1 MLRLSTEQLR
11 YAIGCTDAKATVYL
25 PWFNQAADDFAIHT
39 RERMAA
45 FLAQLGHESLGL
57 HYSREVWGPTAAQQ
71 RYEGRADLGNTQ
83 PGDGLRFL
91 GRGPIQTTGRANYC
105 TVRDRLR
112 RRYGADVPDFE
123 RAPELLE
130 LPRWGVLAS
139 ADYWQRTGCNELA
152 DAGDFEAITRRIN
165 GGLNGQADRLI
176 RWRKAK
182 QVLLIDEAGP
192 APAERTQIGNERTQI
207 ENAALPQVEK
217 PMLPFVAAAIP
228 ALLEAAPAL
237 MRIFGSSPQAEKN
250 AKAAEIVAEIA
261 KKATGE
267 PTVEGAVAAI
277 QADPAKAAAYREAVH
292 LSMSE
297 LVALA
302 VQVSEAEDKSR
313 DKALD
318 RNLQLAQAS
327 GGRWLWLLGA
337 VAVVVVL
344 CSYVITAFVLFGPNV
359 TLSDETKALLI
370 GQIVI
375 FGFATVLGFLFGS
388 NIQNRVREE
397 RQRE

>member
-1 MLRLSTEQLR
+1 MVRLTTEQLR
-11 YAIGCTDAKATVYL
+11 YAIGCTEARATVYL
-25 PWFNQAADDFAIHT
+25 PWFNQAAADFDIRT
-39 RERMAA
+39 PQRMAA
-45 FLAQLGHESLGL
+45 FVAQVGHESMGL
-57 HYSREVWGPTAAQQ
+57 HHAREVWGPTAAQA

-83 PGDGLRFL
+83 PGDGQRYL
-91 GRGPIQTTGRANYC
+91 GRGPIQTTGRANYA

-123 RAPELLE
+123 REPELLE
-130 LPRWGVLAS
+130 LPRWGTLAS
-139 ADYWQRTGCNELA
+139 ADYWQRNGCNELA
-152 DAGDFEAITRRIN
+152 DAGTFAAFEAITRKIN
-165 GGLNGQADRLI
+165 GGLNGHADRLV
-176 RWRKAK
+176 RWNKAK
-182 QVLLIDEAGP
+182 QVLLVHGTEP
-192 APAERTQIGNERTQI
+192 EQPK
-207 ENAALPQVEK
+207 AAAVPQEKEK
-217 PMLPFVAAAIP
+217 PVLPFVAAAIP

-237 MRIFGSSPQAEKN
+237 IRIFGHSPQAEKN
-250 AKAAEIVAEIA
+250 AKAAEVVAEIA
-261 KKATGE
+261 RQATGE

-277 QADPAKAAAYREAVH
+277 QSDPAKAAAYREAVH

-297 LVALA
+297 LVSLS

-313 DKALD
+313 AAALD

-337 VAVVVVL
+337 VAVLVVL

-388 NIQNRVREE
+388 NIQNRVRED